1 MGDSMRVRKP
11 YVASEGVLTRCVLI
25 AHPRSTTPLDWYGC
39 FAGDVSSPRGAAAPP
54 GRRGA
59 RPPEGELSPAALPM
73 AVALRCAPS
82 PSRPSSMAAARR
94 WSHPPVSP
102 PPRRHSRRHH
112 RPYHSRRRHCPHH
125 SAAVAAT
132 LPGTPPRCSARGAP
146 RAPDG
151 PGREEAGGG
160 EARPRPK
167 LAPRTPVLP
176 PVSVDGRLHPHHRV
190 GECAG
195 RADHHHQQRLDR
207 HPRGHGLG
215 GGRSTPLARHATP
228 SQLPEL
234 RNPLSSPPSPT
245 LACTGPSL
253 GALGR
258 PRHRLWPLLHHR
270 PPQMAQGG
278 GVGPAVLPPP
288 TPPTPDP
295 RRRRHPRRAG
305 DPRPLPVPPLPSAE
319 PPPRRAHL
327 HRHGRQACRGKGAR
341 HRWGW
346 GG

>member
-1 MGDSMRVRKP
+1 MCADRPPALYDPPRLVWMLCGGCLLP
-11 YVASEGVLTRCVLI
+11 PRCGRP
-25 AHPRSTTPLDWYGC
+25 AGPPRST
-39 FAGDVSSPRGAAAPP
+39 SPRGRAVARCSAHGRGPQVRTIPVAAVVNGCRPPLVASPSIPPAPP
-54 GRRGA
+54 
-59 RPPEGELSPAALPM
+59 PQ
-73 AVALRCAPS
+73 
-82 PSRPSSMAAARR
+82 
-94 WSHPPVSP
+94 SP
-102 PPRRHSRRHH
+102 PPPSIPLTPPTLSTPLCRGRRHVARHAAPLLRQGRAAGPRR
-112 RPYHSRRRHCPHH
+112 
-125 SAAVAAT
+125 
-132 LPGTPPRCSARGAP
+132 PGQGGS
-146 RAPDG
+146 
-151 PGREEAGGG
+151 GGG